1 MSDLTG
7 CVAETVIGRGPTA
20 SGATDHGVTP
30 PADDRSRG
38 RGADGRGPPP
48 PPPPPAGGGGGGRP
62 GAGGAAAAAAA
73 AVLVV
78 RSPYQPLSYGICP
91 SVLFLGV
98 YCPGCGG
105 LRATHDML
113 TGDLAGAFAANPLW
127 TLAAPLLAATWV
139 VWTWRRLRGGPP
151 LTAPRWLPWTVL
163 VVVVAFAVL
172 RNVPVL
178 VPYLSP
184 GPLP

>member
-1 MSDLTG
+1 MTSQHL
-7 CVAETVIGRGPTA
+7 
-20 SGATDHGVTP
+20 SGAATGTP
-30 PADDRSRG
+30 APHPAPR
-38 RGADGRGPPP
+38 RGAVLPLAD
-48 PPPPPAGGGGGGRP
+48 
-62 GAGGAAAAAAA
+62 GAAALAGAAL
-73 AVLVV
+73 LVV
-78 RSPYQPLSYGICP
+78 RSPYQPASYGICP

-105 LRATHDML
+105 LRVTHDML
-113 TGDLAGAFAANPLW
+113 TGDLAGAWGVNPLW
-127 TLAAPLLAATWV
+127 TLAAPLLAVTWV
-139 VWTWRRLRGGPP
+139 VWTLRRLRGGPP

-172 RNVPVL
+172 RNVPAL

>member
-1 MSDLTG
+1 MTSRLTPG
-7 CVAETVIGRGPTA
+7 VAAGTSAP
-20 SGATDHGVTP
+20 H
-30 PADDRSRG
+30 PAAR
-38 RGADGRGPPP
+38 RGAVLPFVV
-48 PPPPPAGGGGGGRP
+48 
-62 GAGGAAAAAAA
+62 GAAAAAGAA
-73 AVLVV
+73 LLVV

-113 TGDLAGAFAANPLW
+113 TGDLAGAWSVNPLW
-127 TLAAPLLAATWV
+127 TVAAPLLAATWV

-163 VVVVAFAVL
+163 VVVVAFSVL
-172 RNVPVL
+172 RNVPFL
-178 VPYLSP
+178 APYLSP